1 MMNND
6 RVSNILDEF
15 AGFNTGDDL
24 PTPDEWEEEDMDDLR
39 RELSQIG
46 IVTEVLAAEEFR

>member
-1 MMNND
+1 MNND